1 MNSLLRRSLG
11 ISLLTLSLSACG
23 LLGSGSGSQT
33 PSRQPLTATRQP
45 LTATRKPQA
54 VIGLALGGGASKG
67 FAHIGVIKVLEENNI
82 PVKIVTGTSAGA
94 LVGSLYASGMNAPRL
109 QREAENLQRADLVDL
124 TLSTSGFIRGEK
136 LQNYINRQVGNRPI
150 QNLPRKFAAV
160 ATEFDSGRSVV
171 FRSGNTGQ
179 AVRASASIP
188 NVFQPA
194 VINGKRYVD
203 GGLTAPVPVS
213 AARQMGANVVIAVDI
228 SAKPARISQSGFFSY
243 LDQSLNIMST
253 PALNSELAKADVVIK
268 PQVQHLGAVGGFDEK
283 AHAIKLGEDAARA
296 ALPQIR
302 AVLQRY
308 QVH

>member
-1 MNSLLRRSLG
+1 M
-11 ISLLTLSLSACG
+11 
-23 LLGSGSGSQT
+23 
-33 PSRQPLTATRQP
+33 
-45 LTATRKPQA
+45 
-54 VIGLALGGGASKG
+54 
-67 FAHIGVIKVLEENNI
+67 IKVLEENNI

-160 ATEFDSGRSVV
+160 ATEFDTGRSVV

>member
-1 MNSLLRRSLG
+1 MQRR
-11 ISLLTLSLSACG
+11 
-23 LLGSGSGSQT
+23 
-33 PSRQPLTATRQP
+33 
-45 LTATRKPQA
+45 
-54 VIGLALGGGASKG
+54 
-67 FAHIGVIKVLEENNI
+67 H
-82 PVKIVTGTSAGA
+82 SAGA
-94 LVGSLYASGMNAPRL
+94 T
-109 QREAENLQRADLVDL
+109 DC
-124 TLSTSGFIRGEK
+124 TSDRG
-136 LQNYINRQVGNRPI
+136 
-150 QNLPRKFAAV
+150 
-160 ATEFDSGRSVV
+160 VV
-171 FRSGNTGQ
+171 SRSGDTGQ
-179 AVRASASIP
+179 AVGASASIP
-188 NVFQPA
+188 NVFRPA
-194 VINGKRYVD
+194 IINGKRYVD

>member
-1 MNSLLRRSLG
+1 M
-11 ISLLTLSLSACG
+11 
-23 LLGSGSGSQT
+23 
-33 PSRQPLTATRQP
+33 
-45 LTATRKPQA
+45 
-54 VIGLALGGGASKG
+54 
-67 FAHIGVIKVLEENNI
+67 IKVLEENNI

-160 ATEFDSGRSVV
+160 ATEFDTGRSVV

-283 AHAIKLGEDAARA
+283 AHAIKLGEDATRA